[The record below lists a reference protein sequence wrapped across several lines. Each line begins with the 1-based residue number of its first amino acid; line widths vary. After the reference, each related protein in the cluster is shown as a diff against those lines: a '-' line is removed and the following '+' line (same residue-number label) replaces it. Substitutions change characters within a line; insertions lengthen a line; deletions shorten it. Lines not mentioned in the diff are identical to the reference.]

1 MGRGPSPFIYRRLKR
16 LIQQEMAIDPNW
28 QFARDV
34 TRLIWEYRGYSLAIL
49 AVTVLQEVSA
59 LWPVNLLGQFID
71 RLPSGDLGNVVW
83 LFLGASI
90 LAPGI
95 MRGNI
100 MLRHKMFYETDFQKR
115 VEMTLEVC
123 AKGECADPEMA
134 GEANSLIAN
143 AVGGITNTT
152 YYVLGSFTPVII
164 KIFVVVGSLLAYNRL
179 LGLAYLGSLIIPTW
193 LTIFFNNWLRVLR
206 DAQYSVI
213 SQVEGIVIRTIT
225 AQGNPETRDKFQNT
239 MRERKNI
246 LISLVNKH
254 QFSLFVRQAALV
266 GSQFL
271 VVFLALFLQDKLH
284 MTPGDYA
291 KIIGYTTQ
299 VAATF
304 LEAAAC
310 LDAIIS
316 YSRAYHVFAKAHR
329 ARYFG
334 LPTSRPA

>member
-1 MGRGPSPFIYRRLKR
+1 MGRGRAISAYGRIKR
-16 LIQQEMAIDPNW
+16 LIEQEIAIDPNW

-34 TRLIWEYRGYSLAIL
+34 LRLIWEYRGYSLAIL

-59 LWPVNLLGQFID
+59 LWPVSLLGQFID

-115 VEMTLEVC
+115 VEMTLDVC
-123 AKGECADPEMA
+123 ARGECADAEAA
-134 GEANSLIAN
+134 GAANSRIAN
-143 AVGGITNTT
+143 AVSGITNTT

-164 KIFVVVGSLLAYNRL
+164 KIIVVAGSLLAYNRI

-193 LTIFFNNWLRVLR
+193 LTIFFNNWLRILR

-213 SQVEGIVIRTIT
+213 SQVEGTVIRTIT
-225 AQGNPETRDKFQNT
+225 AGGHPDARQKLRDT
-239 MRERKNI
+239 MGERKNI
-246 LISLVNKH
+246 LIALVNKS
-254 QFSLFVRQAALV
+254 QFSLFIRQATLV
-266 GSQFL
+266 SSQFL
-271 VVFLALFLQDKLH
+271 VVFLALFLQGKLH

-299 VAATF
+299 VAAAF
-304 LEAAAC
+304 LDAASC
-310 LDAIIS
+310 LDSIIS
-316 YSRAYHVFAKAHR
+316 FSRAYHIFAQAHGR
-329 ARYFG
+329 GGQFPARG
-334 LPTSRPA
+334 KG

>member
-1 MGRGPSPFIYRRLKR
+1 VRRSPYPFGYSRLKR
-16 LIQQEMAIDPNW
+16 LVQQEVAIDPNW

-34 TRLIWEYRGYSLAIL
+34 IKLVWEYRGYSLAIL
-49 AVTVLQEVSA
+49 LVTVLQEVSA

-123 AKGECADPEMA
+123 VKEGCADAEAA
-134 GEANSLIAN
+134 GKANSLIAN
-143 AVGGITNTT
+143 AVSGITNTV

-164 KIFVVVGSLLAYNRL
+164 KIVVVAGSLLAYNKL

-225 AQGNPETRDKFQNT
+225 AQGRPEAQTQFRDT

-316 YSRAYHVFAKAHR
+316 YSRAYHVFAKAHGK
-329 ARYFG
+329 G
-334 LPTSRPA
+334 LLKQ